1 MFTRLLGRMFFPPRA
16 RSYDEGVRLKFP
28 RSASIR
34 PKRPIRGSERS
45 VLRGAK
51 PQSHRSG
58 YLTHSAFAAVLRCI
72 LSMERNHLQC
82 SRVPNLILM
91 KTDLEKEIEVTES
104 WECPNCGS
112 RTRGLPDRVGPYV
125 QLFDFK
131 IQCRP
136 WNFASG
142 GRPDLTQQLFRG
154 FPREPLRWVPG
165 CQRTPDTSDFKRRG

>member
-45 VLRGAK
+45 ARRGAK

-58 YLTHSAFAAVLRCI
+58 HLKHSAFATVLGCI

-104 WECPNCGS
+104 
-112 RTRGLPDRVGPYV
+112 
-125 QLFDFK
+125 
-131 IQCRP
+131 
-136 WNFASG
+136 
-142 GRPDLTQQLFRG
+142 
-154 FPREPLRWVPG
+154 
-165 CQRTPDTSDFKRRG
+165 